1 MRNIPFD
8 LEDRIMDCW
17 NVTSDIKVVYEEHL
31 DSPKPMDE
39 DMYNKI
45 MNYRRE
51 TIEEENFKIASE
63 ENAKFLYG
71 NLR

>member
-1 MRNIPFD
+1 MGNKICKCLFP
-8 LEDRIMDCW
+8 EK
-17 NVTSDIKVVYEEHL
+17 T
-31 DSPKPMDE
+31 KPMDE

-51 TIEEENFKIASE
+51 TIEEENFKIQSE